1 MGILGSVQTNLLS
14 HLVAWFLHLSGK
26 KVGLACEE
34 GLYMDQRKVES
45 TDARDFSIGERLLIN
60 RTLQAAVFQTSPWH
74 ICQDGLP
81 YDRCLVGVVT
91 DMKREDWDLSEHDI
105 SSDEKFKSVMRTQID
120 LVLTNGVSV
129 LNAEDLSV
137 VDLAQYSDGEVIFY
151 STDPD
156 IEVMKVHRAEG
167 KRNVYYRDGHVVL
180 ARGGQETLL
189 FHLDFP
195 PIAMRIKQDGFNLST
210 LLAGVACGWAL
221 DIAPLLIRAG
231 LKNFGQKN
239 SISPPLDIRTLAS

>member
-1 MGILGSVQTNLLS
+1 
-14 HLVAWFLHLSGK
+14 
-26 KVGLACEE
+26 
-34 GLYMDQRKVES
+34 MDQRKVQS
-45 TDARDFSIGERLLIN
+45 IDARDYSIGERLLIN

-91 DMKREDWDLSEHDI
+91 DMNREAWDLSDHDI
-105 SSDEKFKSVMRTQID
+105 SSDEKFKSVMRTHID
-120 LVLTNGVSV
+120 LVLTDGVSV
-129 LNAEDLSV
+129 LNAEDPLV
-137 VDLAQYSDGEVIFY
+137 VDLAQYSDGDVIFY
-151 STDPD
+151 ATDPD
-156 IEVMKVHRAEG
+156 NEVMKAHRAEG
-167 KRNVYYRDGHVVL
+167 RRNVYYRDGHVVL
-180 ARGGQETLL
+180 ARGDQETLL

-239 SISPPLDIRTLAS
+239 SISPPLDIRTTAQ